1 MLLLA
6 AGSNN
11 GSLMEFRKRVNTG
24 LFHCYRFLLA
34 PNARS
39 NLFTVMLAL
48 GMHHLG
54 TTRAQHIHLSYTET
68 EMVLHHTIPWRM
80 GRSIQIKLGAGLGQ
94 PGEGCRQSS
103 PWLLCSCRGEKKQ
116 SRFKAKAKKKKAK
129 QIQKSVQRVITLQ

>member
-1 MLLLA
+1 LLLLA

-11 GSLMEFRKRVNTG
+11 GSLVEFRKRVNTG

-80 GRSIQIKLGAGLGQ
+80 GRSIQAHSNQAGSWARSAWGRLQ
-94 PGEGCRQSS
+94 AELAMAIM
-103 PWLLCSCRGEKKQ
+103 LLQG
-116 SRFKAKAKKKKAK
+116 
-129 QIQKSVQRVITLQ
+129 